1 MQTCCVC
8 ERIYVCMSSCLI
20 APPLLPS
27 GARPHPITQVSPQ
40 AFPGRFGHTTGFLV
54 GIFTFTIIH
63 SIVLTVVLSHSSWLS
78 FSGLFFCSSLHFSL
92 YFILFFS
99 ADRDKSSSKFTI
111 SGFVENF
118 KVEFYGC
125 GRPGYSTVL
134 MGPNK
139 PGCSG
144 VLLNSGMR
152 GREKVSFSPVTCRNP
167 HP

>member
-1 MQTCCVC
+1 MLVFLSYCPSSAPLRGQAPSCHTGESPGISREVWPHHRLSCWDFYFHHHSQHRSYCC
-8 ERIYVCMSSCLI
+8 SL
-20 APPLLPS
+20 
-27 GARPHPITQVSPQ
+27 
-40 AFPGRFGHTTGFLV
+40 
-54 GIFTFTIIH
+54 
-63 SIVLTVVLSHSSWLS
+63 HSSWLS
-78 FSGLFFCSSLHFSL
+78 FSGPFFCSSLHFSL

-111 SGFVENF
+111 SGFVAKF

-125 GRPGYSTVL
+125 GCPGYSTVL

-152 GREKVSFSPVTCRNP
+152 GREKASFSPVTCRNP